1 MRIDVF
7 DRHDKYLSTITPA
20 QLISAI
26 HTDELNGED
35 SLTVSTTYPLGEGMR
50 LVWRDRFGSC
60 HEHICQDPKGA
71 SAAGIPVYTD
81 TALSS
86 ICELFG
92 DYIEDKRPHSYSFTK
107 ALEVALE
114 PTRWSVGTVDQPGTV
129 SSGMTFYHVSAREA
143 LQSIL
148 ECGGELE
155 CGIEVGDSG
164 VTRRTVSIRKHRGAS
179 DGHRRFAYGKDVQQV
194 TKTEH
199 WGAIT
204 ACYGY
209 GKGVETDAGGYGR
222 KLTFGDINGGKDY
235 VEDAAALNVYGR
247 PDGKGGHSHVFGK
260 YEDSEC
266 EDAQKLM
273 NDTRAYLDAHKVPGV
288 TYEAEVVDLVAMGRD
303 WEGVGVGDDVQIVD
317 SSFSPTLRCE
327 GRVTKLVTD
336 LLGGTQAVTLGN
348 VTETMAD
355 IWQQQQSQINGLQ
368 QSAGSWDAASSTTPA
383 FLEQLVA
390 SLNARFNMNG
400 MSYTYTSFEDGTIW
414 SSVPLD
420 EDGRPTKTG
429 SAIQM
434 CSQGFRIAA
443 GLKPDGTFDWRTFG
457 TGEGF
462 VADLIT
468 VGSLDASIIKTGIL
482 SDSRGLNYID
492 LDTGACRLAATTTV
506 GGKEIATKDA
516 AIKSVD
522 VEYASGASQTTAP
535 TSGWST
541 TAPAWTAGRYIWQ
554 RTKTTAQDA
563 SVSYSQATCIQG
575 AAGKDGANGATGP
588 QGIGVK
594 AIAEQYYLSTSSTK
608 QTGGSWS
615 TAQPAWAKGKYIW
628 TRSAVTWTDGTVTY
642 TSPVL
647 AKAVNG
653 ANQSAS
659 DAKDSVTELDSKLT
673 QKEIFDRLTN
683 NGKVQ
688 GIYMQNGQ
696 LYINGQYIKAN
707 TISTDRIETSRNSDT
722 YLNVR
727 TASDGTTGIGLV
739 EDGVDYLNILSTHAV
754 GSPSDATNGVGFEV
768 LNRGFLRS
776 NTFHRHTVLSTPEFD
791 GFLDESNERLSMTS
805 GSDWFVNLLGGGSGE
820 RGLLMDAESV
830 LLRFNR
836 QVYVYI
842 NSSGI
847 QCRCGS
853 KGFGWIDGHFSDNIV
868 WS

>member
-1 MRIDVF
+1 MMRIDVF
-7 DRHDKYLSTITPA
+7 DRHDKYLSTIAPA

-235 VEDAAALNVYGR
+235 VEDAAALKAYGR

-273 NDTRAYLDAHKVPGV
+273 DDTRAYLDAHKVPGV

-355 IWQQQQSQINGLQ
+355 IWQDQQSQIKGLQ
-368 QSAGSWDAASSTTPA
+368 KSAGSWDAASSTTPA

-443 GLKPDGTFDWRTFG
+443 GLKPDGTFDRRTFG

-482 SDSRGLNYID
+482 SDSKGLNYID
-492 LDTGACRLAATTTV
+492 FDTGACRLAATATV
-506 GGKEIATKDA
+506 GGREIATKDA
-516 AIKSVD
+516 AIRSVD

-541 TAPAWTAGRYIWQ
+541 TAPAWEAGRYIWQ
-554 RTKTTAQDA
+554 RTKTTAQDGTA
-563 SVSYSQATCIQG
+563 TYSAPTCIQG
-575 AAGKDGANGATGP
+575 ANGKPGADGRPGADGA
-588 QGIGVK
+588 QGVGVSR
-594 AIAEQYYLSTSSTK
+594 IVEQYYLSTSSYS
-608 QTGGSWS
+608 QSGGSWS
-615 TAQPAWAKGKYIW
+615 TEQPAWSKGRYIW
-628 TRSAVTWTDGTVTY
+628 TRSEVTWTDGRTTY

-659 DAKDSVTELDSKLT
+659 DAKDSVTQLDNSLT
-673 QKEIFDRLTN
+673 QREIFNRLTN
-683 NGKVQ
+683 NGKTQ
-688 GIYMQNGQ
+688 GIYMQNGL
-696 LYINGQYIKAN
+696 LYVNASYMSTGILSDAYGRNTWNLSTGKLTTNYMTANNISANGTFECGSASNLLRLISGEIRGLENGTQIGCIDFSAHSYNIDNPSIKYRGIQMTAEGTVRISSPQISTAASSSESTTATICHTGNHDFHYVREIHDNGDGTVGWTNSWRSINFING
-707 TISTDRIETSRNSDT
+707 
-722 YLNVR
+722 LC
-727 TASDGTTGIGLV
+727 TTC
-739 EDGVDYLNILSTHAV
+739 S
-754 GSPSDATNGVGFEV
+754 
-768 LNRGFLRS
+768 
-776 NTFHRHTVLSTPEFD
+776 FD
-791 GFLDESNERLSMTS
+791 
-805 GSDWFVNLLGGGSGE
+805 
-820 RGLLMDAESV
+820 
-830 LLRFNR
+830 
-836 QVYVYI
+836 
-842 NSSGI
+842 
-847 QCRCGS
+847 
-853 KGFGWIDGHFSDNIV
+853 
-868 WS
+868 

>member
-1 MRIDVF
+1 MMRIDVF
-7 DRHDKYLSTITPA
+7 DRHDKYLSTIAPA

-235 VEDAAALNVYGR
+235 VEDAAALKAYGR

-273 NDTRAYLDAHKVPGV
+273 DDTRAYLDAHKVPGV

-355 IWQQQQSQINGLQ
+355 IWQDQQSQIKGLQ

-554 RTKTTAQDA
+554 RTKTTAQDGSA
-563 SVSYSQATCIQG
+563 TYSNPTCIQG
-575 AAGKDGANGATGP
+575 ATGE
-588 QGIGVK
+588 QGVGIES
-594 AIAEQYYLSTSSTK
+594 IAEQYYLSGSSTSL
-608 QTGGSWS
+608 TGGSWS
-615 TAQPAWAKGKYIW
+615 SDQPQWAKYKYIW
-628 TRSAVTWTDGTVTY
+628 TRSRITWEDRTVTF
-642 TSPVL
+642 TEPVL
-647 AKAVNG
+647 ARALNG

-659 DAKDSVTELDSKLT
+659 EAKDSVTQLDNSLT
-673 QKEIFDRLTN
+673 QREIFNRLTN
-683 NGKVQ
+683 NGQTQ
-688 GIYMQNGQ
+688 GIYLSGGKLYLNGE
-696 LYINGQYIKAN
+696 YIKAG
-707 TISTDRIETSRNSDT
+707 TVVTDRLQTSRGSDL
-722 YLNVR
+722 Y
-727 TASDGTTGIGLV
+727 AKIGTTANGNPGASFHN
-739 EDGVDYLNILSTHAV
+739 GSYDYLDIEAMY
-754 GSPSDATNGVGFEV
+754 ATDDPARATSGVGLSV
-768 LNRGFLRS
+768 NNKGFLSANRYY
-776 NTFHRHTVLSTPEFD
+776 TQTWITTPYFD
-791 GFLDESNERLSMTS
+791 DYIKKPNEQLYLKS
-805 GSDWFVNLLGGGSGE
+805 GSS
-820 RGLLMDAESV
+820 S
-830 LLRFNR
+830 
-836 QVYVYI
+836 YVELQRNEDQGVFFGDGWTKLSLDKTHYIYI
-842 NSSGI
+842 NSTGV

-853 KGFGWIDGHFSDNIV
+853 KGFGWDQGRFFSELI
-868 WS
+868 W

>member
-1 MRIDVF
+1 MMRIDVF
-7 DRHDKYLSTITPA
+7 DRHDKYLSTIAPA

-235 VEDAAALNVYGR
+235 VEDAAALKAYGR

-273 NDTRAYLDAHKVPGV
+273 DDTRAYLDAHKVPGV

-355 IWQQQQSQINGLQ
+355 IWQDQQSQIKGLQ

-482 SDSRGLNYID
+482 SDSKGLNYID
-492 LDTGACRLAATTTV
+492 FDTGACRLAATATV
-506 GGKEIATKDA
+506 GGREIATKDA
-516 AIKSVD
+516 AIRSVD

-541 TAPAWTAGRYIWQ
+541 TAPAWTAGKYIWQ
-554 RTKTTAQDA
+554 RTKTTAQDESA
-563 SVSYSQATCIQG
+563 TYSNPTCIQG
-575 AAGKDGANGATGP
+575 ATGE
-588 QGIGVK
+588 QGVGIES
-594 AIAEQYYLSTSSTK
+594 IAEQYYLSGSSTSL
-608 QTGGSWS
+608 TGGSWS
-615 TAQPAWAKGKYIW
+615 SDQPQWAKYKYIW
-628 TRSAVTWTDGTVTY
+628 TRSRITWEDRTVTF
-642 TSPVL
+642 TEPVL
-647 AKAVNG
+647 ARALNG

-659 DAKDSVTELDSKLT
+659 EAKDSVTQLDNSLT
-673 QKEIFDRLTN
+673 QREIFKRLTN
-683 NGKVQ
+683 NGQTQ
-688 GIYMQNGQ
+688 GIYMQNGL
-696 LYINGQYIKAN
+696 LYVNASYMSTGILSDVYGRNTWNLSTGKLTTNYMTANNISANGTFECGSASNLLRITGGAVHGYENGEKIGHIDFSAHSYNIDNPSIKYRGIQMTANGTVRISTPQISTAVSNDQSVTATICHTGNHTMRYIKD
-707 TISTDRIETSRNSDT
+707 ITDK
-722 YLNVR
+722 
-727 TASDGTTGIGLV
+727 G
-739 EDGVDYLNILSTHAV
+739 
-754 GSPSDATNGVGFEV
+754 NGVIGWSWRE
-768 LNRGFLRS
+768 RS
-776 NTFHRHTVLSTPEFD
+776 VNFKNGLCTWCNL
-791 GFLDESNERLSMTS
+791 GDE
-805 GSDWFVNLLGGGSGE
+805 
-820 RGLLMDAESV
+820 
-830 LLRFNR
+830 
-836 QVYVYI
+836 
-842 NSSGI
+842 
-847 QCRCGS
+847 
-853 KGFGWIDGHFSDNIV
+853 
-868 WS
+868 

>member
-1 MRIDVF
+1 MMRIDVF
-7 DRHDKYLSTITPA
+7 DRHDKYLSTIAPA

-235 VEDAAALNVYGR
+235 VEDAAALKAYGR

-273 NDTRAYLDAHKVPGV
+273 DDTRAYLDAHKVPGV

-355 IWQQQQSQINGLQ
+355 IWQDQQSQIKGLQ

-482 SDSRGLNYID
+482 SDSKGLNYID
-492 LDTGACRLAATTTV
+492 FDTGACRLAATATV
-506 GGKEIATKDA
+506 GGREIATKDA
-516 AIKSVD
+516 AIMSVD
-522 VEYASGASQTTAP
+522 VEYASGLSSTTP
-535 TSGWST
+535 PLSGWST
-541 TAPAWTAGRYIWQ
+541 TAPAWSAGRYIWQ
-554 RTKTTAQDA
+554 RTKTTAQDGSA
-563 SVSYSQATCIQG
+563 TYSDPTCIQG
-575 AAGKDGANGATGP
+575 ATGE
-588 QGIGVK
+588 QGVGIES
-594 AIAEQYYLSTSSTK
+594 IAEQYYLSSSSTSL
-608 QTGGSWS
+608 TGGSWS
-615 TAQPAWAKGKYIW
+615 SDQPQWAKYKYIW
-628 TRSAVTWTDGTVTY
+628 TRSRITWEDRTVT
-642 TSPVL
+642 TTEPVL
-647 AKAVNG
+647 ARALNG

-659 DAKDSVTELDSKLT
+659 EAKDSVTQLDDSLT
-673 QKEIFDRLTN
+673 QREIFNRLTN
-683 NGKVQ
+683 NGQTQ
-688 GIYMQNGQ
+688 GIYLSGGKLYLNGE
-696 LYINGQYIKAN
+696 YIKAG
-707 TISTDRIETSRNSDT
+707 TVVTDRLQTSRGSDL
-722 YLNVR
+722 Y
-727 TASDGTTGIGLV
+727 AKIGTTANGNTGASFHK
-739 EDGVDYLNILSTHAV
+739 GSYDYLDIEAVYATEDPTRATSGVGLSVNNKGFLSANRYYTQTWITTPYFDDYIRKPNEQLYLRSGSKSYVELQRNETQGVFFGNGWTELMLDSTHYV
-754 GSPSDATNGVGFEV
+754 RIDSGGV
-768 LNRGFLRS
+768 
-776 NTFHRHTVLSTPEFD
+776 
-791 GFLDESNERLSMTS
+791 
-805 GSDWFVNLLGGGSGE
+805 
-820 RGLLMDAESV
+820 
-830 LLRFNR
+830 
-836 QVYVYI
+836 
-842 NSSGI
+842 
-847 QCRCGS
+847 QCRCGTY
-853 KGFGWIDGHFSDNIV
+853 GFGWLDGKFVSNLK

>member
-1 MRIDVF
+1 MMRIDVF
-7 DRHDKYLSTITPA
+7 DRHDKYLSTIAPA

-235 VEDAAALNVYGR
+235 VEDAAALKAYGR
-247 PDGKGGHSHVFGK
+247 PDGKGAHSHVFGK

-273 NDTRAYLDAHKVPGV
+273 DDTRAYLDAHKVPGV

-336 LLGGTQAVTLGN
+336 LLGVTQAVTLGN

-355 IWQQQQSQINGLQ
+355 IWQDQQSQIKGLQ

-482 SDSRGLNYID
+482 SDSKGLNYID
-492 LDTGACRLAATTTV
+492 FDTGACRLAATATV
-506 GGKEIATKDA
+506 GGREIATKDA
-516 AIKSVD
+516 AIRSVD

-541 TAPAWTAGRYIWQ
+541 TAPAWTAGKYIWQ
-554 RTKTTAQDA
+554 RTKTTAQDESA
-563 SVSYSQATCIQG
+563 TYSNPTCIQG
-575 AAGKDGANGATGP
+575 ATGE
-588 QGIGVK
+588 QGVGIESIG
-594 AIAEQYYLSTSSTK
+594 EQYYLSGSSTSL
-608 QTGGSWS
+608 TGGSWS
-615 TAQPAWAKGKYIW
+615 SDQPQWAKYKYIW
-628 TRSAVTWTDGTVTY
+628 TRSRITWEDRTVTF
-642 TSPVL
+642 TEPVL
-647 AKAVNG
+647 ARALNG

-659 DAKDSVTELDSKLT
+659 EAKDSVTQLDNSLT
-673 QKEIFDRLTN
+673 QREIFKRLTN
-683 NGKVQ
+683 NGQTQ
-688 GIYMQNGQ
+688 GIYMQSGLLYVNASYMSTGILSDVYGRNTWNLSTGKLTTNYMTANNISANGTFECGSASN
-696 LYINGQYIKAN
+696 LLRITGGAVYGYENGEKIGHIDFSAHSYNIDNPSIKYRGIQMTANGTVRISTPQISTAVSNDQSVTATICHTGNHTMRYIKD
-707 TISTDRIETSRNSDT
+707 ITDK
-722 YLNVR
+722 
-727 TASDGTTGIGLV
+727 G
-739 EDGVDYLNILSTHAV
+739 
-754 GSPSDATNGVGFEV
+754 NGVIGWSWRE
-768 LNRGFLRS
+768 RS
-776 NTFHRHTVLSTPEFD
+776 VNFKNGLCTWCNL
-791 GFLDESNERLSMTS
+791 GDE
-805 GSDWFVNLLGGGSGE
+805 
-820 RGLLMDAESV
+820 
-830 LLRFNR
+830 
-836 QVYVYI
+836 
-842 NSSGI
+842 
-847 QCRCGS
+847 
-853 KGFGWIDGHFSDNIV
+853 
-868 WS
+868 

>member
-1 MRIDVF
+1 MMRIDVF
-7 DRHDKYLSTITPA
+7 DRHDKYLSTIAPA

-235 VEDAAALNVYGR
+235 VEDAAALKAYGR
-247 PDGKGGHSHVFGK
+247 PDGKGAHSHVFGK

-273 NDTRAYLDAHKVPGV
+273 DDTRAYLDAHKVPGV

-336 LLGGTQAVTLGN
+336 LLGVTQDVTLGN

-355 IWQQQQSQINGLQ
+355 IWQDQQSQIKGLQ

-482 SDSRGLNYID
+482 SDSKGLNYID
-492 LDTGACRLAATTTV
+492 FDTGACRLAATATV
-506 GGKEIATKDA
+506 GGREIATKDA
-516 AIKSVD
+516 AIRSVD

-541 TAPAWTAGRYIWQ
+541 TAPAWTAGKYIWQ
-554 RTKTTAQDA
+554 RTKTTAQDESA
-563 SVSYSQATCIQG
+563 TYSNPTCIQG
-575 AAGKDGANGATGP
+575 ATGE
-588 QGIGVK
+588 QGVGIES
-594 AIAEQYYLSTSSTK
+594 IAEQYYLSGSSTSL
-608 QTGGSWS
+608 TGGSWS
-615 TAQPAWAKGKYIW
+615 SDQPQWAKYKYIW
-628 TRSAVTWTDGTVTY
+628 TRSRITWEDRTVTF
-642 TSPVL
+642 TEPVL
-647 AKAVNG
+647 ARALNG

-659 DAKDSVTELDSKLT
+659 EAKDSVTQLDNSLT
-673 QKEIFDRLTN
+673 QREIFKRLTN
-683 NGKVQ
+683 NGQTQ
-688 GIYMQNGQ
+688 GIYMQNGL
-696 LYINGQYIKAN
+696 LYVNASYMSTGILSDVYGRNTWNLSTGKLTTNYMTANNISANGTFECGSASNLLRITGGAVYGYENGEKIGHIDFSAHSYNIDNPSIKYRGIQMTANGTVRISTPQISTAVSNDQSVTATICHTGNHTMRYIKD
-707 TISTDRIETSRNSDT
+707 ITDK
-722 YLNVR
+722 
-727 TASDGTTGIGLV
+727 G
-739 EDGVDYLNILSTHAV
+739 
-754 GSPSDATNGVGFEV
+754 NGVIGWSWRE
-768 LNRGFLRS
+768 RS
-776 NTFHRHTVLSTPEFD
+776 VNFKNGLCTWCNL
-791 GFLDESNERLSMTS
+791 GDE
-805 GSDWFVNLLGGGSGE
+805 
-820 RGLLMDAESV
+820 
-830 LLRFNR
+830 
-836 QVYVYI
+836 
-842 NSSGI
+842 
-847 QCRCGS
+847 
-853 KGFGWIDGHFSDNIV
+853 
-868 WS
+868 

>member
-1 MRIDVF
+1 MMRIDVF
-7 DRHDKYLSTITPA
+7 DRHDKYLSTIAPA

-235 VEDAAALNVYGR
+235 VEDAAALKAYGR

-355 IWQQQQSQINGLQ
+355 IWQDQQSQIKGLQ

-482 SDSRGLNYID
+482 SDSKGLNYID
-492 LDTGACRLAATTTV
+492 FDTGACRLAATATV
-506 GGKEIATKDA
+506 GGREIATKDA
-516 AIKSVD
+516 AIRSVD

-541 TAPAWTAGRYIWQ
+541 TAPAWTAGKYIWQ
-554 RTKTTAQDA
+554 RTKTTAQDGSA
-563 SVSYSQATCIQG
+563 TYSNPTCIQG
-575 AAGKDGANGATGP
+575 ATGE
-588 QGIGVK
+588 QGVGIES
-594 AIAEQYYLSTSSTK
+594 IAEQYYLSSSSTSL
-608 QTGGSWS
+608 TGGSWS
-615 TAQPAWAKGKYIW
+615 SYQPQWAKYKYIW
-628 TRSAVTWTDGTVTY
+628 TRSRITWEDRTVTF
-642 TSPVL
+642 TEPVL
-647 AKAVNG
+647 ARALNG

-659 DAKDSVTELDSKLT
+659 EAKDSVTQLDDSLT
-673 QKEIFDRLTN
+673 QREIFNRLTN
-683 NGKVQ
+683 NGQTQ
-688 GIYMQNGQ
+688 GIYLSGGKLYLNGE
-696 LYINGQYIKAN
+696 YIKAG
-707 TISTDRIETSRNSDT
+707 TVVTDRLQTSRGSDL
-722 YLNVR
+722 Y
-727 TASDGTTGIGLV
+727 AKIGTTANGNPGASFHK
-739 EDGVDYLNILSTHAV
+739 GSYDYLDIEAMY
-754 GSPSDATNGVGFEV
+754 ATDDPERATSGVGLSV
-768 LNRGFLRS
+768 NNKGFLSANRYY
-776 NTFHRHTVLSTPEFD
+776 TQTWITTPYFED
-791 GFLDESNERLSMTS
+791 YIKKPNEQLYLKS
-805 GSDWFVNLLGGGSGE
+805 GSNS
-820 RGLLMDAESV
+820 
-830 LLRFNR
+830 
-836 QVYVYI
+836 YVELQRNEDQGVFFGDGWTKLSLDKTHYIYI
-842 NSSGI
+842 NSTGV

-853 KGFGWIDGHFSDNIV
+853 KGFGWDQGRFFSELI
-868 WS
+868 W

>member
-1 MRIDVF
+1 MMRIDVF
-7 DRHDKYLSTITPA
+7 DRHDKYLSTIAPA

-114 PTRWSVGTVDQPGTV
+114 PTRWSVGTVDQPGAV

-235 VEDAAALNVYGR
+235 VEDAAALKAYGR

-355 IWQQQQSQINGLQ
+355 IWQDQQSQIKGLQ

-482 SDSRGLNYID
+482 SDSKGLNYID
-492 LDTGACRLAATTTV
+492 FDTGACRLAATATV
-506 GGKEIATKDA
+506 GGREIATKDA
-516 AIKSVD
+516 AIRYVD

-541 TAPAWTAGRYIWQ
+541 TAPAWTAGKYIWQ
-554 RTKTTAQDA
+554 RTKTTAQDGSA
-563 SVSYSQATCIQG
+563 TYSDPTCIQG
-575 AAGKDGANGATGP
+575 ATGE
-588 QGIGVK
+588 QGVGIES
-594 AIAEQYYLSTSSTK
+594 IIEQYYLSGSSTSL
-608 QTGGSWS
+608 TGGSWS
-615 TAQPAWAKGKYIW
+615 SDQPQWAKYKYIW
-628 TRSAVTWTDGTVTY
+628 TRSRITWEDRTVTF
-642 TSPVL
+642 TEPVL
-647 AKAVNG
+647 ARALNG

-659 DAKDSVTELDSKLT
+659 EAKDSVTQLDDSLT
-673 QKEIFDRLTN
+673 QREIFNRLTN
-683 NGKVQ
+683 NGQTQ
-688 GIYMQNGQ
+688 GIYLSGGKLYLNGE
-696 LYINGQYIKAN
+696 YIKAG
-707 TISTDRIETSRNSDT
+707 TVVTDRLQTSRGSDL
-722 YLNVR
+722 Y
-727 TASDGTTGIGLV
+727 AKIGTTANGNPGASFHK
-739 EDGVDYLNILSTHAV
+739 GSYDYLDIEAMY
-754 GSPSDATNGVGFEV
+754 ATEDPTQATSGVGLSV
-768 LNRGFLRS
+768 NNKGFLSANRYY
-776 NTFHRHTVLSTPEFD
+776 TQTWITTPYFD
-791 GFLDESNERLSMTS
+791 DYIRKPNEQLYLRS
-805 GSDWFVNLLGGGSGE
+805 GSGS
-820 RGLLMDAESV
+820 
-830 LLRFNR
+830 
-836 QVYVYI
+836 YVELQRNEDQGVFFGDGWTKLSLDKTHYIYI
-842 NSSGI
+842 NSTGV

-853 KGFGWIDGHFSDNIV
+853 KGFGWDQGRFFSELI
-868 WS
+868 W

>member
-1 MRIDVF
+1 MMRIDVF
-7 DRHDKYLSTITPA
+7 DRHDKYLSTIAPA

-235 VEDAAALNVYGR
+235 VEDAAALKAYGR

-273 NDTRAYLDAHKVPGV
+273 DDTRAYLDAHKVPGV

-355 IWQQQQSQINGLQ
+355 IWQDQQSQIKGLQ

-482 SDSRGLNYID
+482 SDSKGLNYID
-492 LDTGACRLAATTTV
+492 FDTGACRLAATATV
-506 GGKEIATKDA
+506 GGREIATKDA
-516 AIKSVD
+516 AIRSVD

-541 TAPAWTAGRYIWQ
+541 TAPAWTAGKYIWQ
-554 RTKTTAQDA
+554 RTKTTAQDESA
-563 SVSYSQATCIQG
+563 TYSNPTCIQG
-575 AAGKDGANGATGP
+575 ATGE
-588 QGIGVK
+588 QGVGIES
-594 AIAEQYYLSTSSTK
+594 IAEQYYLSGSSTSL
-608 QTGGSWS
+608 TGGSWS
-615 TAQPAWAKGKYIW
+615 SDQPQWAKYKYIW
-628 TRSAVTWTDGTVTY
+628 TRSRITWDDRTVTF
-642 TSPVL
+642 TEPVL
-647 AKAVNG
+647 ARALNG

-659 DAKDSVTELDSKLT
+659 EAKDSVTQLDDSLT
-673 QKEIFDRLTN
+673 QREIFNRLTN
-683 NGKVQ
+683 NGQTQ
-688 GIYMQNGQ
+688 GIYLSGGKLYLNGE
-696 LYINGQYIKAN
+696 YIKAG
-707 TISTDRIETSRNSDT
+707 TVVTDRLQTSRGSDL
-722 YLNVR
+722 Y
-727 TASDGTTGIGLV
+727 AKIGTTANGNPGASFHK
-739 EDGVDYLNILSTHAV
+739 GSYDYLDIEAMYATED
-754 GSPSDATNGVGFEV
+754 PSKATSGVGLSV
-768 LNRGFLRS
+768 NNKGFLSANRYY
-776 NTFHRHTVLSTPEFD
+776 TQTWITTPYFD
-791 GFLDESNERLSMTS
+791 DYIRKPNEQLYLRS
-805 GSDWFVNLLGGGSGE
+805 GSGSYVELQRNEDQGVFFGDGWTKLSLD
-820 RGLLMDAESV
+820 RTH
-830 LLRFNR
+830 
-836 QVYVYI
+836 YVYI
-842 NSSGI
+842 NSTGV

-853 KGFGWIDGHFSDNIV
+853 KGFGWDQGRFFSELT
-868 WS
+868 W

>member
-1 MRIDVF
+1 MMRIDVF
-7 DRHDKYLSTITPA
+7 DRHDKYLSTIAPA

-235 VEDAAALNVYGR
+235 VEDAAALKAYGR

-273 NDTRAYLDAHKVPGV
+273 DDTRAYLDAHKVPGV

-355 IWQQQQSQINGLQ
+355 IWQDQQSQIKGLQ

-482 SDSRGLNYID
+482 SDSKGLNYID
-492 LDTGACRLAATTTV
+492 FDTGACRLAATATV
-506 GGKEIATKDA
+506 GGREIATKDA
-516 AIKSVD
+516 AIRSVD

-541 TAPAWTAGRYIWQ
+541 TAPAWTAGKYIWQ
-554 RTKTTAQDA
+554 RTKTTAQDESA
-563 SVSYSQATCIQG
+563 TYSNPTCIQG
-575 AAGKDGANGATGP
+575 ATGE
-588 QGIGVK
+588 QGVGIES
-594 AIAEQYYLSTSSTK
+594 IAEQYYLSGSSTSL
-608 QTGGSWS
+608 TGGSWS
-615 TAQPAWAKGKYIW
+615 SDQPQWAKYKYIW
-628 TRSAVTWTDGTVTY
+628 TRSRITWEDRTVTF
-642 TSPVL
+642 TEPVL
-647 AKAVNG
+647 ARALNG

-659 DAKDSVTELDSKLT
+659 EAKDSVTQLDDSLT
-673 QKEIFDRLTN
+673 QREIFNRLTN
-683 NGKVQ
+683 NGQTQ
-688 GIYMQNGQ
+688 GIYLSGGKLYLNGE
-696 LYINGQYIKAN
+696 YIKAG
-707 TISTDRIETSRNSDT
+707 TVVTDRLQTSRGSDL
-722 YLNVR
+722 Y
-727 TASDGTTGIGLV
+727 AKIGTTANGNPGASFHK
-739 EDGVDYLNILSTHAV
+739 GSYDYLDIEAMY
-754 GSPSDATNGVGFEV
+754 ATEDPTQATSGVGLSV
-768 LNRGFLRS
+768 NNKGFLSANRYY
-776 NTFHRHTVLSTPEFD
+776 TQTWITTPYFD
-791 GFLDESNERLSMTS
+791 DYIRKPNEQLYLRS
-805 GSDWFVNLLGGGSGE
+805 GSGSYVELQRNEDQGVFF
-820 RGLLMDAESV
+820 GDGWTKLSLDKTH
-830 LLRFNR
+830 
-836 QVYVYI
+836 YVYI
-842 NSSGI
+842 NSTGV

-853 KGFGWIDGHFSDNIV
+853 KGFGWDQGRFFSELT
-868 WS
+868 W

>member
-1 MRIDVF
+1 MMRIDVF
-7 DRHDKYLSTITPA
+7 DRHDKYLSTIAPA

-235 VEDAAALNVYGR
+235 VEDAAALKAYGR

-273 NDTRAYLDAHKVPGV
+273 DDTRAYLDAHKVPGV

-355 IWQQQQSQINGLQ
+355 IWQDQQSQIKGLQ

-482 SDSRGLNYID
+482 SDSKGLNYID
-492 LDTGACRLAATTTV
+492 FDTGACRLAATATV
-506 GGKEIATKDA
+506 GGREIATKDA
-516 AIKSVD
+516 AIRSVD

-541 TAPAWTAGRYIWQ
+541 TAPAWTAGKYIWQ
-554 RTKTTAQDA
+554 RTKTTAQDGSA
-563 SVSYSQATCIQG
+563 TYSNPTCIQG
-575 AAGKDGANGATGP
+575 ATGE
-588 QGIGVK
+588 QGVGIES
-594 AIAEQYYLSTSSTK
+594 IAEQYYLSGSSTSL
-608 QTGGSWS
+608 TGGSWS
-615 TAQPAWAKGKYIW
+615 SDQPQWAKYKYIW
-628 TRSAVTWTDGTVTY
+628 TRSRITWEDRTVTF
-642 TSPVL
+642 TKPVL
-647 AKAVNG
+647 ARALNG

-659 DAKDSVTELDSKLT
+659 EAKDSVTQLDNSLT
-673 QKEIFDRLTN
+673 QREIFKRLTN
-683 NGKVQ
+683 NGQTQ
-688 GIYMQNGQ
+688 GIYMQNGL
-696 LYINGQYIKAN
+696 LYVNASYMSTGILSDVYGRNTWNLSTGKLTTNYMTANNISANGTFECGSASNLLRITGGAVYGYENGEKIGHIDFSAHSYNIDNPSIKYRGIQMTANGTVRISTPQISTAVSNDQSVTATICHTGNHTMRYIKD
-707 TISTDRIETSRNSDT
+707 ITDK
-722 YLNVR
+722 
-727 TASDGTTGIGLV
+727 G
-739 EDGVDYLNILSTHAV
+739 
-754 GSPSDATNGVGFEV
+754 NGVIGWSWRE
-768 LNRGFLRS
+768 RS
-776 NTFHRHTVLSTPEFD
+776 VNFKNGLCTWCNL
-791 GFLDESNERLSMTS
+791 GDE
-805 GSDWFVNLLGGGSGE
+805 
-820 RGLLMDAESV
+820 
-830 LLRFNR
+830 
-836 QVYVYI
+836 
-842 NSSGI
+842 
-847 QCRCGS
+847 
-853 KGFGWIDGHFSDNIV
+853 
-868 WS
+868 

>member
-1 MRIDVF
+1 MMRIDVF
-7 DRHDKYLSTITPA
+7 DRHDKYLSTIAPA

-235 VEDAAALNVYGR
+235 VEDAAALKAYGR

-273 NDTRAYLDAHKVPGV
+273 DDTRAYLDAHKVPGV

-355 IWQQQQSQINGLQ
+355 IWQDQQSQIKGLQ

-482 SDSRGLNYID
+482 SDSKGLNYID
-492 LDTGACRLAATTTV
+492 FDTGACRLAATATV
-506 GGKEIATKDA
+506 GGREIATKDA
-516 AIKSVD
+516 AIMSVD

-541 TAPAWTAGRYIWQ
+541 TAPAWTAGKYIWQ
-554 RTKTTAQDA
+554 RTKTTAQDGSA
-563 SVSYSQATCIQG
+563 TYSDPTCIQG
-575 AAGKDGANGATGP
+575 ATGE
-588 QGIGVK
+588 QGVGIES
-594 AIAEQYYLSTSSTK
+594 IAEQYYLSSSSTSL
-608 QTGGSWS
+608 TGGSWS
-615 TAQPAWAKGKYIW
+615 SDQPQWAKYKYIW
-628 TRSAVTWTDGTVTY
+628 TRSRITWEDRTVT
-642 TSPVL
+642 TTEPVL
-647 AKAVNG
+647 ARALNG

-659 DAKDSVTELDSKLT
+659 EAKDSVTQLDDSLT
-673 QKEIFDRLTN
+673 QREIFNRLTN
-683 NGKVQ
+683 NGQTQ
-688 GIYMQNGQ
+688 GIYLSGGKLYLNGE
-696 LYINGQYIKAN
+696 YIKAG
-707 TISTDRIETSRNSDT
+707 TVVTDRLQTSRGSNL
-722 YLNVR
+722 Y
-727 TASDGTTGIGLV
+727 AKIGTTVNGNPGASFHK
-739 EDGVDYLNILSTHAV
+739 GNFDYLDIEALYATDDPSKATSGVGLSVNNKGFLSASRYYTQTRITTPYFDDYIKSPNEQLYLRSGSESYVELQRSETQGVFFGNGWTELMLDSTH
-754 GSPSDATNGVGFEV
+754 
-768 LNRGFLRS
+768 
-776 NTFHRHTVLSTPEFD
+776 
-791 GFLDESNERLSMTS
+791 
-805 GSDWFVNLLGGGSGE
+805 
-820 RGLLMDAESV
+820 
-830 LLRFNR
+830 
-836 QVYVYI
+836 YI
-842 NSSGI
+842 RISSGGV
-847 QCRCGS
+847 QCRCGTY
-853 KGFGWIDGHFSDNIV
+853 GFGWLDGKFVSNLK